1 MKLRNGLTYIL
12 HSLAVPIVF
21 CFVWYLITRT
31 GLINRLFIPSPTEVG
46 SSLLRLF
53 SSGEIWDNLG
63 ATFFRMM
70 AGFLL
75 ASIIGIPL
83 GIVLGHFRKAY
94 VFSEFFIDFTRS
106 IPATALFPLFMLILG
121 VGDKSK
127 IAIVCFSCLFVIL
140 INSIYGVWNSPKD
153 RVLMAR
159 TFRATNTQIFSKI
172 ILFDALPQIFAGL
185 RNALSIALILA
196 VVTEMFVGTNRGLGF
211 IIYNS
216 KIAYDTPTMYAVIIL
231 TGILGYSTNRC
242 LLLAEKRTIHW
253 SR

>member
-1 MKLRNGLTYIL
+1 
-12 HSLAVPIVF
+12 V
-21 CFVWYLITRT
+21 
-31 GLINRLFIPSPTEVG
+31 
-46 SSLLRLF
+46 RLF

-153 RVLMAR
+153 RVLMAK

-196 VVTEMFVGTNRGLGF
+196 VVTEMFIGTNRGLGF

-231 TGILGYSTNRC
+231 TGILGYSANRC
-242 LLLAEKRTIHW
+242 LLWVERRTIHW